1 MNNYPAGIGNYF
13 TEEANRERAW
23 IEAEERVVYECGSG
37 DLYEYEGEIC
47 NEEEILEL
55 INLEEDTE
63 DNYRIDRIEIISE
76 IARDIYEI

>member
-1 MNNYPAGIGNYF
+1 MNYPSGIGNYF
-13 TEEANRERAW
+13 GEQARWEAACEY
-23 IEAEERVVYECGSG
+23 AENEITSEYGSG

-63 DNYRIDRIEIISE
+63 DNYRIDREKLVME
-76 IARDIYEI
+76 LAEEYL